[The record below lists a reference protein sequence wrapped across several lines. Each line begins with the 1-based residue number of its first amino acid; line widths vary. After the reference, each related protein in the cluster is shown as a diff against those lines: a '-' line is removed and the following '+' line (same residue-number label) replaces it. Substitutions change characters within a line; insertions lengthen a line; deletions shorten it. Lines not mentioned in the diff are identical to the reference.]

1 MKDKKEPI
9 VLDLDIFIHLMT
21 SAYREG
27 FKAGAGKNIQ
37 RLENDCA
44 SAVSQ
49 FRFGMA
55 DMLMNPSRP
64 YSTKPLSGF
73 LSMKETVQIQTP
85 PCPEIREGRRSVRFS
100 IYCPVFTGSQLSP
113 LAAFLKRYMRASA
126 RLRVLCKLP
135 LSRAGSYEATP

>member
-1 MKDKKEPI
+1 MADAFIVIGKRPDHYKKMYDVLNELILFGGSGCSNERKLEMALIKDKKEPI

-55 DMLMNPSRP
+55 DMLNEPES
-64 YSTKPLSGF
+64 
-73 LSMKETVQIQTP
+73 TVQH
-85 PCPEIREGRRSVRFS
+85 
-100 IYCPVFTGSQLSP
+100 
-113 LAAFLKRYMRASA
+113 
-126 RLRVLCKLP
+126 
-135 LSRAGSYEATP
+135 

>member
-55 DMLMNPSRP
+55 DMLN
-64 YSTKPLSGF
+64 KPES
-73 LSMKETVQIQTP
+73 TVQH
-85 PCPEIREGRRSVRFS
+85 
-100 IYCPVFTGSQLSP
+100 
-113 LAAFLKRYMRASA
+113 
-126 RLRVLCKLP
+126 
-135 LSRAGSYEATP
+135 

>member
-44 SAVSQ
+44 SAV
-49 FRFGMA
+49 
-55 DMLMNPSRP
+55 
-64 YSTKPLSGF
+64 
-73 LSMKETVQIQTP
+73 
-85 PCPEIREGRRSVRFS
+85 
-100 IYCPVFTGSQLSP
+100 
-113 LAAFLKRYMRASA
+113 
-126 RLRVLCKLP
+126 
-135 LSRAGSYEATP
+135 

>member
-1 MKDKKEPI
+1 MIDDLFSALTVCSYHDVTMKDKKEPI

-55 DMLMNPSRP
+55 DMLNEPES
-64 YSTKPLSGF
+64 
-73 LSMKETVQIQTP
+73 TVQH
-85 PCPEIREGRRSVRFS
+85 
-100 IYCPVFTGSQLSP
+100 
-113 LAAFLKRYMRASA
+113 
-126 RLRVLCKLP
+126 
-135 LSRAGSYEATP
+135 

>member
-49 FRFGMA
+49 FHFGMV
-55 DMLMNPSRP
+55 DMLKEPESTVR
-64 YSTKPLSGF
+64 TKPLLGF
-73 LSMKETVQIQTP
+73 ISMKETVQIQTP
-85 PCPEIREGRRSVRFS
+85 PCPEIREERRSVRFS
-100 IYCPVFTGSQLSP
+100 SHCPFFIGSQLSP

-135 LSRAGSYEATP
+135 LSRSGSYEATP

>member
-27 FKAGAGKNIQ
+27 FKAVAGKNIQ

-49 FRFGMA
+49 FRFVMA
-55 DMLMNPSRP
+55 DMLNEPES
-64 YSTKPLSGF
+64 
-73 LSMKETVQIQTP
+73 TVQH
-85 PCPEIREGRRSVRFS
+85 
-100 IYCPVFTGSQLSP
+100 
-113 LAAFLKRYMRASA
+113 
-126 RLRVLCKLP
+126 
-135 LSRAGSYEATP
+135 